1 MELLSEKFEL
11 LSEKLKIEGRKLK
24 KYLPHIAF
32 LLFAVQLLLMLVSWL
47 LSAAIP
53 TSGVRSLLSS
63 EGLRWFLGHFSDVLG
78 TPLLLCL
85 LLLLMAYGCLS
96 GCGILH
102 FKSSY
107 RQRRALII
115 TLLLFLAYTGI
126 IVLLVMIP
134 HAVLLSATGSLWPS
148 PFSAAIGPMIAFGIT
163 LLSAVYG
170 YVAGSYRQISDV
182 YQSLLDGIR
191 DGAPWLLF
199 YVLLGQIYY
208 SLLFI
213 LPPNS
218 L

>member
-1 MELLSEKFEL
+1 MK
-11 LSEKLKIEGRKLK
+11 R
-24 KYLPHIAF
+24 YLPHIAF

-78 TPLLLCL
+78 TPVLLCL
-85 LLLLMAYGCLS
+85 LLLLMAYGSLN

-102 FKSSY
+102 FRSSY
-107 RQRRALII
+107 RQRRALFI
-115 TLLLFLAYTGI
+115 TLLLLLVYAGVV
-126 IVLLVMIP
+126 VLLVMMP
-134 HAVLLSATGSLWPS
+134 HAVLLSATGLLWPS
-148 PFSAAIGPMIAFGIT
+148 PFSAAVVPLIAFGIT

-170 YVAGSYRQISDV
+170 YVAGSYREMSDV
-182 YQSLLDGIR
+182 YQSLIDGIR

-199 YVLLGQIYY
+199 YLLLGQIYY
-208 SLLFI
+208 SLQFI
-213 LPPNS
+213 LP

>member
-1 MELLSEKFEL
+1 M
-11 LSEKLKIEGRKLK
+11 K
-24 KYLPHIAF
+24 KYFPHIAF
-32 LLFAVQLLLMLVSWL
+32 LLFAAQLLLMLVSWL
-47 LSAAIP
+47 LAAAIP

-85 LLLLMAYGCLS
+85 LLLLMAYGCLN
-96 GCGILH
+96 GCGILQ

-107 RQRRALII
+107 RQRRALTI
-115 TLLLFLAYTGI
+115 TLLLLVVYVGFIL
-126 IVLLVMIP
+126 LLVMMP
-134 HAVLLSATGSLWPS
+134 HAVLLSATGLLWPS
-148 PFSAAIGPMIAFGIT
+148 PFSAAVVPLFAFGIT

-170 YVAGSYRQISDV
+170 YVAGSYGQMSDV
-182 YQSLLDGIR
+182 YQSLIDGIR
-191 DGAPWLLF
+191 IGAPWLLF

-213 LPPNS
+213 LP

>member
-1 MELLSEKFEL
+1 
-11 LSEKLKIEGRKLK
+11 
-24 KYLPHIAF
+24 
-32 LLFAVQLLLMLVSWL
+32 MLVSWL
-47 LSAAIP
+47 LAAAIP

-85 LLLLMAYGCLS
+85 LLLLMAYGCLN
-96 GCGILH
+96 GCEILQ

-107 RQRRALII
+107 RQRRALTI
-115 TLLLFLAYTGI
+115 TLLLLVVYVGFIL
-126 IVLLVMIP
+126 LLVMMP
-134 HAVLLSATGSLWPS
+134 HAVLLSATGLLWPS
-148 PFSAAIGPMIAFGIT
+148 PFSAAVVPLFAFGIT

-170 YVAGSYRQISDV
+170 YVAGSYGQMSDV
-182 YQSLLDGIR
+182 YQSLIDGIR
-191 DGAPWLLF
+191 IGAPWLLF

-213 LPPNS
+213 LP

>member
-1 MELLSEKFEL
+1 M
-11 LSEKLKIEGRKLK
+11 K

-32 LLFAVQLLLMLVSWL
+32 LLFAAQLLLMLVSWL

-53 TSGVRSLLSS
+53 ASGVRSLLSS

-78 TPLLLCL
+78 TPVLLCL
-85 LLLLMAYGCLS
+85 LLLLMAYGSLKN
-96 GCGILH
+96 CGILQ

-107 RQRRALII
+107 RQSRALII
-115 TLLLFLAYTGI
+115 TLLLFVVYVGV

-148 PFSAAIGPMIAFGIT
+148 PFSAAIVPLFAFGIT

-170 YVAGSYRQISDV
+170 YVSGSYCNMSDV
-182 YQSLLDGIR
+182 YQSLIDGIR
-191 DGAPWLLF
+191 NGAPWLLF

-208 SLLFI
+208 SLQFI
-213 LPPNS
+213 MPLS
-218 L
+218 

>member
-1 MELLSEKFEL
+1 
-11 LSEKLKIEGRKLK
+11 LK

-32 LLFAVQLLLMLVSWL
+32 LLFAAQLLLMLVSWL

-53 TSGVRSLLSS
+53 ASGVRSLLSS

-78 TPLLLCL
+78 TPVLLCL
-85 LLLLMAYGCLS
+85 LLLLMAYGSLKN
-96 GCGILH
+96 CGILQ

-107 RQRRALII
+107 RQSRALII
-115 TLLLFLAYTGI
+115 TLLLFVVYVGV

-148 PFSAAIGPMIAFGIT
+148 PFSAAIVPLFAFGIT

-170 YVAGSYRQISDV
+170 YVSGSYCNMSDV
-182 YQSLLDGIR
+182 YQSLIDGIR
-191 DGAPWLLF
+191 NGAPWLLF

-208 SLLFI
+208 SLQFI
-213 LPPNS
+213 MPLS
-218 L
+218 